1 MEFCFVPK
9 KDNISKTQ
17 LKAENHK
24 TVEVNISCHFVTEN
38 NWDNF
43 LDNLIFLSI

>member
-17 LKAENHK
+17 LKAENHM
-24 TVEVNISCHFVTEN
+24 TVEVNIPCHFVTESNLN
-38 NWDNF
+38 NC
-43 LDNLIFLSI
+43 LDNLVFLSI